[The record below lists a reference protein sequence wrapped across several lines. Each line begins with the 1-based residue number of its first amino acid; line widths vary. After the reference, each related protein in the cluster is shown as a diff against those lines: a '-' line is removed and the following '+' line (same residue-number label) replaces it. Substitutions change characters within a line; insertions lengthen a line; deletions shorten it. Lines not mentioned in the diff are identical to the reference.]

1 MNVSNTSMPC
11 ECQPNHFHQVQIF
24 NSAPLLLSLR
34 LSLSP
39 SFCHNLNQ
47 ITAASFQPIL
57 FQSVSHAEQNITRS
71 SAISRRALRCFLMPL
86 KGEWTA
92 GVKSG
97 LSSFLLINYLTEKI
111 QFKHIYSHTTHLP
124 NRGLTFRM
132 YYYYYLYWKGSKF
145 I

>member
-1 MNVSNTSMPC
+1 MTVSNTSMPC
-11 ECQPNHFHQVQIF
+11 ECQLNHFHQVQISHF
-24 NSAPLLLSLR
+24 NSAPLLLSFR
-34 LSLSP
+34 LSVSP
-39 SFCHNLNQ
+39 PFCRNLNQ

-86 KGEWTA
+86 KGERTA

-97 LSSFLLINYLTEKI
+97 LSSFPLINYLTEKI

-124 NRGLTFRM
+124 NHGSALRM
-132 YYYYYLYWKGSKF
+132 YYYYYY
-145 I
+145 